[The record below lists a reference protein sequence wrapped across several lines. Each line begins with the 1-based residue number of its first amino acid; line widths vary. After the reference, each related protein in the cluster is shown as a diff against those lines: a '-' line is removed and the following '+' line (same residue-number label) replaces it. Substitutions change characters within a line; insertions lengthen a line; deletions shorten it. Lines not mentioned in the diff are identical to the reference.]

1 MNVKRG
7 FMLALVLLGL
17 ALPLSS
23 VLGNVPSIPVVEI
36 TADGDDTLLNVEI
49 SHSSP
54 SSSHYVDSVEVKVD
68 NGDAT
73 AYEQDPQSSTRFTVE
88 LVLEGASPSKV
99 EVRSHCTSHGWSAWK
114 VLVLGEVGDEPEE
127 NGGEIPGFPAWSL
140 ALGLGV
146 GLLLLWA
153 TRKS

>member
-1 MNVKRG
+1 MKRG
-7 FMLALVLLGL
+7 FILTLVLLGF

-23 VLGNVPSIPVVEI
+23 VLGNVPSVLVVQPTVE
-36 TADGDDTLLNVEI
+36 GDDTLLSLEI

-54 SSSHYVDSVEVKVD
+54 SSSHYVDSVEVKVND
-68 NGDAT
+68 SDA
-73 AYEQDPQSSTRFTVE
+73 ASYEQDPQSSTRFSLE
-88 LVLEGASPSKV
+88 IVLEETSLSKV
-99 EVRSHCTSHGWSAWK
+99 EVRSHCTSHGWSTWK

-127 NGGEIPGFPAWSL
+127 RGGGIPGFPAGSL

-146 GLLLLWA
+146 GLLLMWV